1 VGWEAWTTVGVLV
14 FCVTVFLVT
23 HISADVVFIG
33 GASLLL
39 VLGILEPHEAL
50 SGLGQEGLVT
60 VGVLYVVVAGIRAT
74 GGMAWIVQNLLGR
87 PRSVLYAQARV
98 MGPVAAA
105 SAFLNNT
112 PVVVMMIP
120 AVSEWA
126 RKMRLPVSRLMI
138 PLSYAAIFGGI
149 CTLIG
154 TSTNLVV
161 NGLVISSSSET
172 GIERLG
178 MFTIAWIGLPCALVG
193 MVYVFLFGRWLL
205 PDRRPAVST
214 SDDPRQYTVEMI
226 VEGGGPLVGKTIEQA
241 GLRHLPNLFLMEI
254 ERDGEI
260 RTAVSPKEV
269 LADNDRLVFVGVV
282 GSIVELQKMRGLK
295 PATDQVFKLDAPPAQ
310 RCLLEAVVSDSCPLA
325 GISIREGRFRTVYN
339 AVVIAVARNGERLR
353 EKIGDIVLRPGDT
366 LLLEAHPSFAQQHR
380 DSRDFFLVSR
390 VSDSERPRYERAWVA
405 LVILFGMVGAVTSG
419 WLSMLEASVV
429 AAGLMILTLCVR
441 VSEAHRAVDWRVLLV
456 IAAAFAIG
464 TAMTKSGAAHTIA
477 VYLVALAGAN
487 PWLALA
493 MVYVVTL
500 CFTETI
506 THSAAAILVFPI
518 ALATA
523 QSLGVHF
530 MPFVAAIMIG
540 ASASFASPFGYQTN
554 LMVYGPGGYRF
565 LDYLRIGL
573 PLDIL
578 IGLVAV
584 LLAPLVWPF

>member
-1 VGWEAWTTVGVLV
+1 MGWEAWTTVGVLA

-23 HISADVVFIG
+23 RISADVVFIG

-39 VLGILEPHEAL
+39 ILGILEPHEAL
-50 SGLGQEGLVT
+50 SGLGQEGVVT
-60 VGVLYVVVAGIRAT
+60 VGVLFVVAAGVRAT
-74 GGMAWIVQNLLGR
+74 GGMAWIVQNFLGR
-87 PRSVLYAQARV
+87 PRSILYAQARV

-112 PVVVMMIP
+112 PVVAMMIP

-172 GIERLG
+172 GIESLG

-193 MVYVFLFGRWLL
+193 AAYVLLFGRWLL

-214 SDDPRQYTVEMI
+214 TDDPRQYTVEMI
-226 VEGGGPLVGKTIEQA
+226 VESGGPLVGKTIEQA

-254 ERDGEI
+254 EREGEI
-260 RTAVSPKEV
+260 RAAVSPKEV
-269 LADNDRLVFVGVV
+269 LAGNDRLVFVGVV
-282 GSIVELQKMRGLK
+282 DSIVELQKMRGLN

-325 GISIREGRFRTVYN
+325 GVSIREGRFRTVYN
-339 AVVIAVARNGERLR
+339 AVVIAVARNGERIHA
-353 EKIGDIVLRPGDT
+353 KVGDIVLKPGDT
-366 LLLEAHPSFAQQHR
+366 LLLEANPSFAQQHR

-390 VSDSERPRYERAWVA
+390 IQDSERPRYERAWVA
-405 LVILFGMVGAVTSG
+405 LVILFGMVGAVTTG

-429 AAGLMILTLCVR
+429 AAGLMIVTRCVR
-441 VSEAHRAVDWRVLLV
+441 VSEAHRAVNWRVLLV
-456 IAAAFAIG
+456 IAAAFAMG

-477 VYLVALAGAN
+477 VELVALAGAN

-493 MVYVVTL
+493 MVYVVTV

-523 QSLGVHF
+523 QGLNVNF

-540 ASASFASPFGYQTN
+540 ASASFASPIGYQTN

-565 LDYLRIGL
+565 LDYVRIGL
-573 PLDIL
+573 PLDI
-578 IGLVAV
+578 IMGVVAV
-584 LLAPLVWPF
+584 LLAPLIWPF